1 MWMTSD
7 AAIHG
12 NASRRGR
19 PTQTT
24 SAAPTP
30 QPRTWISAVSSAWS
44 LPALMSA
51 FHDAWRRA
59 AKRTAATTD
68 QLSAGAMSARS
79 ADERAGCGAVEEMGE
94 RRRRESGL
102 LGEVV
107 PVAQHHRVARAGQ
120 GEERGG
126 TVVVEDA
133 ALQCEA
139 ALRVRGQPRVV
150 AAVDLAEVTLGV
162 DVQLDR
168 VEHAVREEPAQE
180 RQRVVLVGVVDAAQ
194 RRRLALVVEEMAE
207 VVQQAR
213 SDERVTGVALLGQ
226 VRGLQRVLE
235 LRHRLA
241 AVLLAAVAS
250 EQQLDVRDRQH
261 AR

>member
-68 QLSAGAMSARS
+68 QLSAGAMSARL
-79 ADERAGCGAVEEMGE
+79 ADERAGGGAVEEVRE
-94 RRRRESGL
+94 RRRREPGL

-107 PVAQHHRVARAGQ
+107 PMAQHHRVARPGP
-120 GEERGG
+120 GEELRRG
-126 TVVVEDA
+126 VVGEDA
-133 ALQCEA
+133 ALQRQA
-139 ALRVRGQPRVV
+139 ALRVRRQPIVV
-150 AAVDLAEVTLGV
+150 GGVDVAEVALGV
-162 DVQLDR
+162 DVQPDR
-168 VEHAVREEPAQE
+168 LEHVVRKQPAQE
-180 RQRVVLVGVVDAAQ
+180 RQREVLVGVVDAAQ

-207 VVQQAR
+207 VVQEACR
-213 SDERVTGVALLGQ
+213 DE
-226 VRGLQRVLE
+226 
-235 LRHRLA
+235 
-241 AVLLAAVAS
+241 
-250 EQQLDVRDRQH
+250 
-261 AR
+261 